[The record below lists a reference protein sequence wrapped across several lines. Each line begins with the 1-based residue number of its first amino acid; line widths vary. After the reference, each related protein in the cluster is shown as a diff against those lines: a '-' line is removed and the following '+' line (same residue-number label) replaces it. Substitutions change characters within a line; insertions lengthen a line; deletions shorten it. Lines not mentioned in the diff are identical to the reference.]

1 MISCEFL
8 LFPTQMTTL
17 RCRVRAFDLA
27 FDSRSNV
34 DRVITASVAF
44 SRYSRQRI
52 ANYSQDVDATAHP
65 GKHCSSDY
73 SRVYYNRSLCTVYL
87 CYNSMK
93 QATTGSG
100 SAADPSFP
108 DTAAA
113 NADLEARLTGGN
125 TGGAGSAMPN
135 EAQVCS

>member
-1 MISCEFL
+1 
-8 LFPTQMTTL
+8 
-17 RCRVRAFDLA
+17 
-27 FDSRSNV
+27 
-34 DRVITASVAF
+34 
-44 SRYSRQRI
+44 
-52 ANYSQDVDATAHP
+52 
-65 GKHCSSDY
+65 
-73 SRVYYNRSLCTVYL
+73 
-87 CYNSMK
+87 MK

>member
-1 MISCEFL
+1 LAHTIKTWTPE
-8 LFPTQMTTL
+8 QTL
-17 RCRVRAFDLA
+17 V
-27 FDSRSNV
+27 SIV
-34 DRVITASVAF
+34 PVI
-44 SRYSRQRI
+44 R
-52 ANYSQDVDATAHP
+52 
-65 GKHCSSDY
+65 
-73 SRVYYNRSLCTVYL
+73 SRVYSIGLVYCL
-87 CYNSMK
+87 PVLQLQQHSMK

-125 TGGAGSAMPN
+125 TGGAGNAMPN